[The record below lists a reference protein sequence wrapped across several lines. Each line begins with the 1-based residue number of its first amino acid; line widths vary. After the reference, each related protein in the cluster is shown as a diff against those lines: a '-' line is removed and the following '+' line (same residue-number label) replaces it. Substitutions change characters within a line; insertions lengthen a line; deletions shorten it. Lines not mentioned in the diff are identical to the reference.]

1 MAGGTKLNYATSGS
15 GFSLNAPIHIN
26 GEINLQLSGG
36 EINAMTFPGNIDGK
50 STVTIDN
57 SSNSIT
63 EASIVLKGN
72 NSEFSGIWN
81 ITNSPRTEGSS
92 ICISGEGA
100 NAFGASE
107 IQVGAGNKVI
117 FKHANAAGERLHY
130 PFFPEVKL
138 L

>member
-81 ITNSPRTEGSS
+81 ITNVLVP
-92 ICISGEGA
+92 
-100 NAFGASE
+100 
-107 IQVGAGNKVI
+107 KVFYLYI
-117 FKHANAAGERLHY
+117 MGKEQMLSVLQKY
-130 PFFPEVKL
+130 K
-138 L
+138 